1 MTECWKGIIK
11 WTRSE
16 SWVFNWIFNP
26 FKKVNLNIFF
36 SPVEQ
41 IFYHFRKANSD
52 ISKGWMIIMMI
63 NWLKLVPVSEKSS
76 HIFFNLKDDSVWSI
90 TLGSANKNTLGKG
103 PMLYFRFVGGDLHS
117 FKIWLELKF
126 WKNNK
131 PCYKDFNKKKV
142 FEIGFQERKF
152 MFL

>member
-1 MTECWKGIIK
+1 MSANRQHFLIFPNSQNDWKRRWLSVEK
-11 WTRSE
+11 E
-16 SWVFNWIFNP
+16 SSNKQGVKVGVFNWIFNP
-26 FKKVNLNIFF
+26 LKTANLNIFF

-90 TLGSANKNTLGKG
+90 TLGCANKNTLGKG
-103 PMLYFRFVGGDLHS
+103 PMLYFRFVGGTCTHS
-117 FKIWLELKF
+117 RSGW
-126 WKNNK
+126 N
-131 PCYKDFNKKKV
+131 
-142 FEIGFQERKF
+142 
-152 MFL
+152 